1 MPMIKI
7 DWKRPDKHGSAADFL
22 RDVIAAGWAKT
33 RADAEKVART
43 KIPAES
49 SYQAKIKKY
58 IMKRCEQEHL
68 HCVAWKNAAGMYS
81 TGGVSD
87 LTFLIGNGEVCI
99 PMMVEVKRPVIGT
112 DASDLQVQF
121 IRQVNEAGGVAGVAV
136 YEEDADKL
144 ITDVLNKLRRN

>member
-1 MPMIKI
+1 MIKI
-7 DWKRPDKHGSAADFL
+7 DWKRPDKHGTASDFL

-33 RADAEKVART
+33 RQDAEKVARV

-58 IMKRCEQEHL
+58 IQKRCGQEQL
-68 HCVAWKNAAGMYS
+68 YCVAWKNAAGMYS

-87 LTFLIGNGEVCI
+87 LTFLIGNGRLCV

-112 DASDLQVQF
+112 EASDLQKQF
-121 IRQVNEAGGVAGVAV
+121 IAEVNRAGGVAGVAI
-136 YEEDADKL
+136 YEEDAERLLQEVLKKL
-144 ITDVLNKLRRN
+144 C